1 MSFDLNFL
9 LIGVVGI
16 LVAFASWSLLYGLFW
31 LFAGREAKISA
42 RIKRFVTEETRAEV
56 SEAQE
61 RRQLRANLFS
71 EMDARIARR
80 SFLRGISS
88 RLEHDLEKA
97 NLHITQTEFLLIQVA
112 TGLALAIAMWLAV
125 PRFGLIL
132 AFVGFVIGLW
142 LARAYLRY
150 MGSRRIRKF
159 EDQLPDT
166 LSILA
171 NSVRGGFSL
180 FQALQ
185 LIARESAEPSK
196 TEFLRVIQEI
206 SLGSPMD
213 DALHGLSQRIP
224 TEDVDILVTAVSLQH
239 QTGGN
244 LSHVLDVVANTVR
257 ERHRVEREIR
267 GMTAQQRFSASLLA
281 ALPFVLAL
289 VIWVISPA
297 YIGRLFEWSWVL
309 CMPVG
314 AVIMTIIGLIIM
326 RRLATIDV

>member
-1 MSFDLNFL
+1 MLEGLDLVM
-9 LIGVVGI
+9 IGAVGV
-16 LVAFASWSLLYGLFW
+16 LVAFACWSVLYGLVW
-31 LFAGREAKISA
+31 LFSGREAKVSA
-42 RIKRFVTEETRAEV
+42 RIKRFVTQETRAEV
-56 SEAQE
+56 TEAQE

-71 EMDARIARR
+71 EMDARMARR
-80 SFLRGISS
+80 SFFRGMSD
-88 RLEHDLEKA
+88 RLQHDLEKA
-97 NLHITQTEFLLIQVA
+97 DLHITRTEFLLIQLSV
-112 TGLALAIAMWLAV
+112 GLGLGLVLWLFV

-132 AFVGFVIGLW
+132 GFVGLVVGLY
-142 LARAYLRY
+142 LARSYLRY
-150 MGSRRIRKF
+150 RGTRRVRKF

-196 TEFLRVIQEI
+196 TEFVRVIQEI

-224 TEDVDILVTAVSLQH
+224 TEDVDILVTAISLQH

-267 GMTAQQRFSASLLA
+267 SMTAQQRFSASLLS

-289 VIWVISPA
+289 VIWLISPN

-309 CMPVG
+309 CMPIG
-314 AVIMTIIGLIIM
+314 AVIMTIIGLFVM
-326 RRLATIDV
+326 RRMASIDV

>member
-1 MSFDLNFL
+1 MPSGINLV
-9 LIGVVGI
+9 LIGAVGI
-16 LVAFASWSLLYGLFW
+16 LVAFACWSLLYGLFW
-31 LFAGREAKISA
+31 LVAGREAKVSA
-42 RIKRFVTEETRAEV
+42 RIKRFVTEETRSEV
-56 SEAQE
+56 TEAQE
-61 RRQLRANLFS
+61 RRQLRSNLFN
-71 EMDARIARR
+71 EMDARLARR
-80 SFLRGISS
+80 SFLRGVSF
-88 RLEHDLEKA
+88 RLQNELDKA
-97 NLHITQTEFLLIQVA
+97 NLHISKTEFFLIQLSV
-112 TGLALAIAMWLAV
+112 GLALALVLWIAI

-132 AFVGFVIGLW
+132 AFVGFVIGIW
-142 LARAYLRY
+142 MTRSYLRY
-150 MGSRRIRKF
+150 MGTRRIRKF

-196 TEFLRVIQEI
+196 TEFIRVIQEI
-206 SLGSPMD
+206 SLGAPMD
-213 DALHGLSQRIP
+213 DALQGLSQRIP
-224 TEDVDILVTAVSLQH
+224 TEDVDILVTAISLQH

-267 GMTAQQRFSASLLA
+267 SMTAQQRFSASMLA
-281 ALPFVLAL
+281 ALPFVLAG
-289 VIWVISPA
+289 VIWLISPS

-309 CMPVG
+309 CMPIG
-314 AVIMTIIGLIIM
+314 AVIMTIIGLIVM

>member
-1 MSFDLNFL
+1 MLSGLNL
-9 LIGVVGI
+9 VLVGAVGI
-16 LVAFASWSLLYGLFW
+16 LVAFACWSVLYGLFW
-31 LFAGREAKISA
+31 LFGGREAKVNA
-42 RIKRFVTEETRAEV
+42 RIKRFVTEETRPEV
-56 SEAQE
+56 SESQE
-61 RRQLRANLFS
+61 RRQLRNNLFS
-71 EMDARIARR
+71 QIDARL
-80 SFLRGISS
+80 SQGSYFRGISS
-88 RLEHDLEKA
+88 RLQQDLNRA
-97 NLHITQTEFLLIQVA
+97 NVHITTTEFLLVQLSVGVA
-112 TGLALAIAMWLAV
+112 IGLVLWLLV

-132 AFVGFVIGLW
+132 AFVGLVLGIY
-142 LARAYLRY
+142 AVRSYLRS
-150 MGSRRIRKF
+150 MGKRRIRKF

-206 SLGSPMD
+206 SLGAPMD
-213 DALHGLSQRIP
+213 DALQRLAGRIP
-224 TEDVDILVTAVSLQH
+224 TEDVDILVTAISLQH

-244 LSHVLDVVANTVR
+244 LSHVLDVVATTVR

-267 GMTAQQRFSASLLA
+267 SMTAQQRFSASMLA

-289 VIWVISPA
+289 VIWTISPS

-314 AVIMTIIGLIIM
+314 AIIMTIIGLIVM

>member
-1 MSFDLNFL
+1 MLDGFHLA
-9 LIGVVGI
+9 LIGGVGI
-16 LVAFASWSLLYGLFW
+16 LVAFAAWSLLYGLFW
-31 LFAGREAKISA
+31 LVAGREAKVSA
-42 RIKRFVTEETRAEV
+42 RIKRFVTQETRLEV

-61 RRQLRANLFS
+61 RRQLRSNLFS
-71 EMDARIARR
+71 QMDARIAQR
-80 SFLRGISS
+80 SFLRGMSG
-88 RLEHDLEKA
+88 RLQHDLEKA
-97 NLHITQTEFLLIQVA
+97 NVHITRTEFLLIQVA
-112 TGLALAIAMWLAV
+112 VALAAGLVLALVV
-125 PRFGLIL
+125 PNFGLIL
-132 AFVGFVIGLW
+132 GFFGFVAGLYFT
-142 LARAYLRY
+142 RSYLRY
-150 MGSRRIRKF
+150 MGARRIRKF

-185 LIARESAEPSK
+185 LIARESDEPSK

-206 SLGSPMD
+206 SLGAPMD
-213 DALHGLSQRIP
+213 DALQGLTQRIS
-224 TEDVDILVTAVSLQH
+224 TEDVDILVTAIALQH

-244 LSHVLDVVANTVR
+244 LSHVLDVVSNTVR

-267 GMTAQQRFSASLLA
+267 SMTAQQRFSASMLA

-289 VIWVISPA
+289 VIWAISPS

-314 AVIMTIIGLIIM
+314 AIIMTIIGLIVM

>member
-1 MSFDLNFL
+1 MPGGMNLI
-9 LIGVVGI
+9 LIGGVGI
-16 LVAFASWSLLYGLFW
+16 LVAFASFSLLYGLFW
-31 LFAGREAKISA
+31 LFGGREAKVSA
-42 RIKRFVTEETRAEV
+42 RIKRFVTEETRTEV
-56 SEAQE
+56 TEAQE
-61 RRQLRANLFS
+61 RRQLRSNLFN
-71 EMDARIARR
+71 EMDARMSRR
-80 SFLRGISS
+80 SFMRGVSLR
-88 RLEHDLEKA
+88 LQHDLDKA
-97 NLHITQTEFLLIQVA
+97 NLHITRTEFFLVQVSV
-112 TGLALAIAMWLAV
+112 GLALALVLWLVV
-125 PRFGLIL
+125 PRFGPIL
-132 AFVGFVIGLW
+132 AFVGFVVGVYVV
-142 LARAYLRY
+142 RAYLRS
-150 MGSRRIRKF
+150 MGARRIRKF

-196 TEFLRVIQEI
+196 TEFMRVIQEI

-213 DALHGLSQRIP
+213 DALHGLAARIP
-224 TEDVDILVTAVSLQH
+224 TEDVDILVTAISLQH

-244 LSHVLDVVANTVR
+244 LSHVLDVVATTVR

-267 GMTAQQRFSASLLA
+267 SMTAQQRFSASMLA

-289 VIWVISPA
+289 VIWAISPS

-314 AVIMTIIGLIIM
+314 AIIMTIIGLIVM

>member
-1 MSFDLNFL
+1 MPGGLNLF
-9 LIGVVGI
+9 LIGAVGI

-31 LFAGREAKISA
+31 LFGGREAKVSA
-42 RIKRFVTEETRAEV
+42 RIKRFVTEETRVEV
-56 SEAQE
+56 TEAQE
-61 RRQLRANLFS
+61 RRQLRSNLFN
-71 EMDARIARR
+71 EMDARLARR
-80 SFLRGISS
+80 SFLRGISA
-88 RLEHDLEKA
+88 RLQNDLDKA
-97 NLHITQTEFLLIQVA
+97 NMRITRTEFFLLQISVGIA
-112 TGLALAIAMWLAV
+112 LALVLWLVV

-132 AFVGFVIGLW
+132 AFVGFVLGIYI
-142 LARAYLRY
+142 ARSYLRY
-150 MGSRRIRKF
+150 MGTRRIRKF

-185 LIARESAEPSK
+185 LIAREASEPSK
-196 TEFLRVIQEI
+196 TEFMRVIQEI
-206 SLGSPMD
+206 SLGAPMD
-213 DALHGLSQRIP
+213 DALHGLAARIP
-224 TEDVDILVTAVSLQH
+224 TEDVDILVTAISLQH

-244 LSHVLDVVANTVR
+244 LSHVLDVVATTVR

-267 GMTAQQRFSASLLA
+267 SMTAQQRFSASMLA

-289 VIWVISPA
+289 VIWTISPN

-314 AVIMTIIGLIIM
+314 AVIMTIIGLFVM